1 MSTKIIIGLAIVLF
15 ILLLL
20 GWSQALLAFVVG
32 SVIGIVGY
40 QIYQSEILTQ
50 MDKTSGEETHLHIGG
65 VYLPNAA
72 TLLGIG
78 ETGDKTN
85 LKLANNTTIP
95 KEKNVP
101 EYEVKDI
108 RVKFRTA
115 DEGDKELPIYLTK
128 RTKSHKGLLYKIGG
142 KSTKYYLESSP
153 KWAPRDDYNNIIGYR
168 ALRTKAD
175 YENED
180 QEAENHS
187 LLLEKTAKLL
197 ARLSN
202 RSLPNVELI
211 CASKS
216 VGESSAGGPD
226 VAPQSGILSMFK
238 DRKAH
243 YHQLSG
249 GDLVHNEYKNR
260 GTANITYDD
269 SFIKMPV
276 VEKHNP
282 DKAAMNAMPMLNMIK
297 TKANEHPDKLYVLI
311 QDYIIGG
318 LTDGR
323 LLPQNVLYIG
333 QAQYA
338 KNKVILNA
346 FIHPHSYD
354 DHGIFKLIN
363 DALAVN

>member
-1 MSTKIIIGLAIVLF
+1 MSTKIIIGIAVVLF

-20 GWSQALLAFVVG
+20 GWSQALLAFAVG
-32 SVIGIVGY
+32 AVIGIVGY
-40 QIYQSEILTQ
+40 QIYQSEILTN
-50 MDKTSGEETHLHIGG
+50 MDKSGYEETHLHIGG
-65 VYLPNAA
+65 VYLPNNA
-72 TLLGIG
+72 TLLGID
-78 ETGDKTN
+78 EKGDKTN
-85 LKLANNTTIP
+85 VKITNDEKVP
-95 KEKNVP
+95 KAKHVP

-108 RVKFRTA
+108 RVKFRT

-128 RTKSHKGLLYKIGG
+128 RTKSHKGLLFKPGG

-153 KWAPRDDYNNIIGYR
+153 RWAPRDEYNNIIGYK

-202 RSLPNVELI
+202 RSLPKVELI
-211 CASKS
+211 CASKNI
-216 VGESSAGGPD
+216 GESSAFGQPE
-226 VAPQSGILSMFK
+226 APQRGILSMFK
-238 DRKAH
+238 DRKVH

-260 GTANITYDD
+260 GTASITYDD
-269 SFIKMPV
+269 NFIKMPV

-282 DKAAMNAMPMLNMIK
+282 DKSKLNEMPLLNKIK
-297 TKANEHPDKLYVLI
+297 ARANEHPDKLYVVV

-323 LLPQNVLYIG
+323 LLPQNVIYIG
-333 QAQYA
+333 QSQYA

-363 DALAVN
+363 DALAIE